1 MTDTVPDL
9 HALAAVA
16 GMAPHLAHA
25 FASLACD
32 LALVLDADGFITLV
46 AHSPAAPLAVA
57 SQGWVGR
64 SLVDCVTM
72 ETRHKVDSLRADL
85 AAQGLARRREL
96 NLPQPGGDPIPVAF
110 SALRLGDSG
119 PCIAAGHDLRS
130 LAQMQQRFL
139 RVQQELERGYGRAL
153 RAALRRARLAD
164 GEALPAEQQDWLL
177 ASEPSPGAEPGEELD
192 EASHAAFAAWLR
204 AERMAQDGV
213 PPAPAPVPP
222 RRRRRR

>member
-32 LALVLDADGFITLV
+32 LALVLDPDGFITLV
-46 AHSPAAPLAVA
+46 AHSASAPLAA
-57 SQGWVGR
+57 ATQGWVGR
-64 SLVDCVTM
+64 SFVDCVTM
-72 ETRHKVDSLRADL
+72 ETRHKVEGLRADL

-96 NLPQPGGDPIPVAF
+96 NLPQGDGAPIPVAF
-110 SALRLGDSG
+110 SALRLGDTG

-164 GEALPAEQQDWLL
+164 GEALPAEQDDWLL
-177 ASEPSPGAEPGEELD
+177 APDPFPGPEGAEELD
-192 EASHAAFAAWLR
+192 QASHAAFSAWLR
-204 AERMAQDGV
+204 AERMAQDGA
-213 PPAPAPVPP
+213 PPAPPPAPP